1 MSPHKSGPRLAIIQ
15 NFREPKASFG
25 ADMRSSLS
33 NLIRKSAPDAIV
45 DVVNGVDD
53 AELPDPRDYDAII
66 LTGGMFNLA
75 LPHVEPWVARE
86 LEYIQTLNEKAPDTK
101 LVGFCW
107 GHQAVAR
114 ALGGSVDFIRTG
126 GHVVGLQSEKLVG
139 LGRDFFQADQV
150 ATARLHL
157 ADDNSILYYPS
168 RNIMSLQGHPE
179 FTSCVSHGVLDND
192 DGTFTSNMDDE
203 EMASTRASFD
213 RPNDGEKVFA
223 AIMGW
228 VLNEQQVMP
237 GSK

>member
-126 GHVVGLQSEKLVG
+126 GHVDLIH
-139 LGRDFFQADQV
+139 F
-150 ATARLHL
+150 RLRWASKAGDGAVHL

-192 DGTFTSNMDDE
+192 GGTFTSNMDDE